1 MDHDLEQQCL
11 ALLSL
16 YWFQFARFEVWSFVR
31 VKFKKAE
38 SAELDLVQGDLGCK
52 CLAALGDKSV
62 ELDFA
67 GNFELVSQK
76 LDFFQEN
83 NITELDDYLLGEG
96 TEFRTMPS
104 FGFCV

>member
-1 MDHDLEQQCL
+1 M
-11 ALLSL
+11 
-16 YWFQFARFEVWSFVR
+16 
-31 VKFKKAE
+31 
-38 SAELDLVQGDLGCK
+38 
-52 CLAALGDKSV
+52 

-104 FGFCV
+104 FGFWVQ